1 MLVTA
6 TVMVVTMRPATTMR
20 PAIAAT
26 VTAINTPSI
35 PAIERLIIARVT
47 TLIGAAGVGAA
58 IKRCGA

>member
-6 TVMVVTMRPATTMR
+6 TVMVVTMR